1 MLHCFSPGQL
11 PTRPIITVGVCYT
24 VSALDSSPPLLSTQS
39 AFASRCQHW
48 KTPLATPL
56 RVLQHWQS
64 NVCWRGGRSH
74 VDDHMDIT
82 RLEEV
87 EEEEEEEGGRG
98 WYVLVNRH
106 CTHCNLGQI
115 ERIQHDININL
126 LIMWSMIVCHV
137 THDIWCM
144 MSSIWHDVP
153 RHLFLSQSL

>member
-1 MLHCFSPGQL
+1 MRFRASVPKATHPPVRRCSPSALSSQSVYATLFQPWTAPHPPYQHSRCMLHCFSPGQL

-98 WYVLVNRH
+98 
-106 CTHCNLGQI
+106 
-115 ERIQHDININL
+115 
-126 LIMWSMIVCHV
+126 
-137 THDIWCM
+137 
-144 MSSIWHDVP
+144 
-153 RHLFLSQSL
+153 